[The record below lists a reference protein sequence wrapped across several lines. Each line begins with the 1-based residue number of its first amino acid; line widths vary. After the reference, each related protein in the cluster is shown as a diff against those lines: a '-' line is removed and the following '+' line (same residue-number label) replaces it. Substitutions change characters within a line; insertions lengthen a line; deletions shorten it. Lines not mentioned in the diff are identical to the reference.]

1 MKRIGLVG
9 CGIMGSAI
17 AELSARS
24 GLEVSVHVLDHEAVE
39 RGEERIAALLRR
51 TARREGLD
59 EAQIADVRGRVAIG
73 VDLDELRDCE
83 LVIEA
88 VPEIEDVKL
97 DVFRQLATTVSPSA
111 ILASNTSSLSITRLG
126 SVTSQPERVVGL
138 HFFNPASVL
147 PLVEFVTT
155 ATTAPDVISTVEEL
169 VGETLG
175 KSVVRVPDTPGFI
188 VNALLIPYICSAIRM
203 VEAGVPAADI
213 DSAMTLGCS
222 HPMGPLR
229 LADLI
234 GLDTVHSIASSLYA
248 ASGNPHDAP
257 PALLSQMV
265 DARALGN
272 KTKGGF
278 YSR

>member
-1 MKRIGLVG
+1 VKRIGLVG

-17 AELSARS
+17 AELAARS
-24 GLEVSVHVLDHEAVE
+24 GLEVSVYVLDDEAAA
-39 RGEERIAALLRR
+39 RGQERIAALLRR
-51 TARREGLD
+51 SARRDGLD
-59 EAQIADVRGRVAIG
+59 EAQVAEVRARIVIS
-73 VDLDELRDCE
+73 VDIDELRDCE

-88 VPEIEDVKL
+88 VPEIEHVKL
-97 DVFRQLATTVSPSA
+97 DVFRQLAATVSPTA
-111 ILASNTSSLSITRLG
+111 ILASNTSSLSITRLAG
-126 SVTSQPERVVGL
+126 VTMQPDRVVGL

-147 PLVEFVTT
+147 PLVELVTT
-155 ATTAPDVISTVEEL
+155 AHTAPEVISVVEDL

-175 KSVVRVPDTPGFI
+175 KSIVRVPDTPGFI

-203 VEAGVPAADI
+203 VETGVPAASV

-234 GLDTVHSIASSLYA
+234 GLDTVHSIASSLYE

-257 PALLSQMV
+257 PMLLSQMV
-265 DARALGN
+265 DAGVLGN
-272 KTKGGF
+272 KTQGGF

>member
-1 MKRIGLVG
+1 M
-9 CGIMGSAI
+9 
-17 AELSARS
+17 
-24 GLEVSVHVLDHEAVE
+24 
-39 RGEERIAALLRR
+39 
-51 TARREGLD
+51 
-59 EAQIADVRGRVAIG
+59 
-73 VDLDELRDCE
+73 
-83 LVIEA
+83 
-88 VPEIEDVKL
+88 
-97 DVFRQLATTVSPSA
+97 
-111 ILASNTSSLSITRLG
+111 
-126 SVTSQPERVVGL
+126 VGL
-138 HFFNPASVL
+138 HFFNPVSVL

-155 ATTAPDVISTVEEL
+155 ATTTPEVISAVEEL

-175 KSVVRVPDTPGFI
+175 KNIVRVPDTPGFI

-203 VEAGVPAADI
+203 VEAGVPAADV

-265 DARALGN
+265 DAGVLGN
-272 KTKGGF
+272 KTNGGF
-278 YSR
+278 YGR

>member
-1 MKRIGLVG
+1 
-9 CGIMGSAI
+9 MGSAI
-17 AELSARS
+17 AELCARS
-24 GLEVSVHVLDHEAVE
+24 GLEVSIHVLDDEAAA
-39 RGEERIAALLRR
+39 RGQERIAALLRR
-51 TARREGLD
+51 SARRDGLD
-59 EAQIADVRGRVAIG
+59 EAQVADVRARIVIS
-73 VDLDELRDCE
+73 VDIDELRDCE

-88 VPEIEDVKL
+88 VPEIEHVKL
-97 DVFRQLATTVSPSA
+97 DVFRQLAATVSPTA
-111 ILASNTSSLSITRLG
+111 ILASNTSSLSITRLAG
-126 SVTSQPERVVGL
+126 VTLQPERVVGL

-155 ATTAPDVISTVEEL
+155 AHTAPDVISVVEEL

-203 VEAGVPAADI
+203 VEAGVPAANV

-257 PALLSQMV
+257 PTLLSQMV
-265 DARALGN
+265 DAGVLGH
-272 KTKGGF
+272 KTQGGF

>member
-1 MKRIGLVG
+1 MKRVGVVG

-17 AELSARS
+17 AELCARS
-24 GLEVSVHVLDHEAVE
+24 GLEVVVHVPDRDAAQ
-39 RGEERIAALLRR
+39 RGAERIAAVLRR
-51 TARREGLD
+51 NARLEHLDGAQVADIQARVLIGLEIED
-59 EAQIADVRGRVAIG
+59 
-73 VDLDELRDCE
+73 LRDCD
-83 LVIEA
+83 LIVEA

-97 DVFRQLATTVSPSA
+97 EVFRQLSATVSSA
-111 ILASNTSSLSITRLG
+111 AVLASNTSSLSITRLA
-126 SVTSQPERVVGL
+126 SVVSQPERVVGL
-138 HFFNPASVL
+138 HFFNPVSVL

-155 ATTAPDVISTVEEL
+155 ADTAAEVISAVEEL
-169 VGETLG
+169 VGATLG

-203 VEAGVPAADI
+203 VEAGVPAADV

-248 ASGNPHDAP
+248 ASGNSHDAP

-265 DARALGN
+265 DAGVLGN
-272 KTKGGF
+272 KTKDGF

>member
-1 MKRIGLVG
+1 VKRIGLVG

-24 GLEVSVHVLDHEAVE
+24 GLEVSVHVLDDEAVE

-51 TARREGLD
+51 TARRDGLD
-59 EAQIADVRGRVAIG
+59 ETQVAEVRGRIAIS
-73 VDLDELRDCE
+73 VDIDELRECE

-97 DVFRQLATTVSPSA
+97 EVFRQLASTASPTA
-111 ILASNTSSLSITRLG
+111 ILASNTSSLSITRLAG
-126 SVTSQPERVVGL
+126 VTSQPERVVGL
-138 HFFNPASVL
+138 HFFNPVSAL

-155 ATTAPDVISTVEEL
+155 AHTAPEVISLVDEL
-169 VGETLG
+169 VGETLR

-203 VEAGVPAADI
+203 VEAGVAAANV

-234 GLDTVHSIASSLYA
+234 GLDTVHSIASSLFA
-248 ASGNPHDAP
+248 ASGSPHDAP
-257 PALLSQMV
+257 PALLCQMV
-265 DARALGN
+265 DAGVLGN

>member
-1 MKRIGLVG
+1 
-9 CGIMGSAI
+9 MGSAI

-24 GLEVSVHVLDHEAVE
+24 GLQVVVHVLDQESVD
-39 RGEERIAALLRR
+39 RGDERIGALLRR
-51 TARREGLD
+51 NARRDGLD
-59 EAQIADVRGRVAIG
+59 QAQVADVRGRIVIG
-73 VDLDELRDCE
+73 VDIDELRDCE
-83 LVIEA
+83 LIVEA

-97 DVFRQLATTVSPSA
+97 AVFRQLATAVSPTA
-111 ILASNTSSLSITRLG
+111 ILASNTSSLSITRLA
-126 SVTSQPERVVGL
+126 SVTSHPERVVGL
-138 HFFNPASVL
+138 HFFNPVSVL

-155 ATTAPDVISTVEEL
+155 QSTAPEVISAVEEL
-169 VGETLG
+169 VGDTLG

-188 VNALLIPYICSAIRM
+188 VNALLIPYICAAIRM
-203 VEAGVPAADI
+203 VEAGVPAADV
-213 DSAMTLGCS
+213 DSAMTQGCS

-257 PALLSQMV
+257 PALLSQLV
-265 DARALGN
+265 DAGVLGN

>member
-1 MKRIGLVG
+1 MKRVGVVG

-17 AELSARS
+17 AELCARS
-24 GLEVSVHVLDHEAVE
+24 GLEVVVHVPDRDAAQ
-39 RGEERIAALLRR
+39 RGAERIAAVLRR
-51 TARREGLD
+51 NARLEHLDGAQVADIQARVLIGLD
-59 EAQIADVRGRVAIG
+59 IED
-73 VDLDELRDCE
+73 LRDCD
-83 LVIEA
+83 LIVEA
-88 VPEIEDVKL
+88 VPEIEGVKL
-97 DVFRQLATTVSPSA
+97 EVFRQLSATVSSTA
-111 ILASNTSSLSITRLG
+111 VLASNTSSLSITRLA
-126 SVTSQPERVVGL
+126 SVVSQPERVVGL
-138 HFFNPASVL
+138 HFFNPVSVL

-155 ATTAPDVISTVEEL
+155 DCTAAEVISAVEEL
-169 VGETLG
+169 VGEKLG

-203 VEAGVPAADI
+203 VEAGVPAADV

-248 ASGNPHDAP
+248 ASGNSHDAP
-257 PALLSQMV
+257 PALLTQMV
-265 DARALGN
+265 DAGVLGN